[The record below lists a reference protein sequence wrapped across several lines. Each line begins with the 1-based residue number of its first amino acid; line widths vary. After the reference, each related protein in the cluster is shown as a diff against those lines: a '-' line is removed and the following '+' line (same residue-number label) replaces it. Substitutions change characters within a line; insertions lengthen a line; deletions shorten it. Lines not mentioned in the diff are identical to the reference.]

1 MKATYNNSE
10 LELRISEDCIDIY
23 VDEKHAGDFSI
34 EMDNDYAIVTPN
46 AIDFEN
52 INKARQGFYTFVID
66 SILEGELN
74 NEMSETIKEELEI
87 EVEGFIFRSVLR
99 TEKACNFWNKR
110 GYNVPFCEEERE
122 KQEQE
127 EIEINF

>member
-1 MKATYNNSE
+1 MKTFYNNSE
-10 LELRISEDCIDIY
+10 IELRVAEDCIDIY
-23 VDEKHAGDFSI
+23 LNDQHAGDFSI
-34 EMDNDYAIVTPN
+34 EMDNDYAVVIPG

-66 SILEGELN
+66 AILEGELN
-74 NEMSETIKEELEI
+74 DEISEKIQEELEI

-99 TEKACNFWNKR
+99 TEKACNFWVKR

-127 EIEINF
+127 AIEINF